1 MGLFLLGEYLYTVA
15 LRIIVSAILYI
26 GIMWGVKS
34 VIFKECIGF
43 LWKR

>member
-1 MGLFLLGEYLYTVA
+1 MGLFLLGNIYIRFA
-15 LRIIVSAILYI
+15 LKIIVSAILYI